1 LQPCLRQEVE
11 KEFFWLTQ
19 IDELDL
25 EALESAV
32 RQTVMSV
39 AARLIERHINS
50 DLSDDVGSRYPCSCG
65 HTVRYQGRREKEY
78 STTVGSLKLQ
88 RAYYHCSHCGKGFF
102 PRDKALGLDEGCSS
116 PGLKRMIATT
126 AALVSFQ
133 ETSQLLE
140 ELASIKVDA
149 KQVERI
155 AERLGEEIDQYERQ
169 ETQPF
174 EQIPMD
180 STMYLGC
187 DGTGIPMRACELQG
201 RSGKQPDGSAKTRE
215 VKLVTIWTA
224 ESRDS
229 DGNPVRDQGSVTY
242 SAAIESAKMND
253 TKEELSEFGSRV
265 LREAQRRN
273 FQHANRQVA
282 LGDGAPWIW
291 NIIGELFPHAIQIV
305 DRFHAKQHLAEICK
319 VIWGADSQIGKDWL
333 KERYAELDLG
343 DIDKL
348 IAAFKTH
355 KRYPE
360 VRRCIKYLKE
370 NRLRMNYAAFH
381 AQELCTS
388 SGVVEAGCK
397 VAIGT
402 RLKRAGMHWTLY
414 GSNAIIALRCCKLS
428 GRFEDFWE
436 WRSQKKAS

>member
-1 LQPCLRQEVE
+1 MDQEFSRLSRIE
-11 KEFFWLTQ
+11 E
-19 IDELDL
+19 IDF
-25 EALESAV
+25 EALERAV
-32 RQTVMSV
+32 RQTVMKV
-39 AARLIERHINS
+39 AARLIEKHINS
-50 DLSDDVGSRYPCSCG
+50 DLSDDVGSRHVCYCG
-65 HTVRYQGRREKEY
+65 QIARYQGRREKEY

-88 RAYYHCSHCGKGFF
+88 RAYYHCPNCGKGFF
-102 PRDKALGLDEGCSS
+102 PRDKALGLDEGSSS

-133 ETSQLLE
+133 ETTQLLQ
-140 ELASIKVDA
+140 ELASIKVEA

-155 AERLGEEIDQYERQ
+155 AEKLGEEIDKYERT

-174 EQIPMD
+174 EQMPAL

-187 DGTGIPMRACELQG
+187 DGTGIPMRACELEG
-201 RSGKQPDGSAKTRE
+201 HIGKQPDGSAKTRE
-215 VKLVTIWTA
+215 VKLVTVWTA

-229 DGNPVRDQGSVTY
+229 DNNPVRDPGSVTY

-253 TKEELSEFGSRV
+253 TKERLSEFGCRV

-273 FQHANRQVA
+273 FQEAPRQVA

-291 NIIGELFPHAIQIV
+291 NIIGELFPRAIQIV
-305 DRFHAKQHLAEICK
+305 DRFHVKQHLAQVSK

-370 NRLRMNYAAFH
+370 NRLRMRYAAFH

-397 VAIGT
+397 VAIAT

>member
-1 LQPCLRQEVE
+1 MQPYLRREVE
-11 KEFFWLTQ
+11 KEFSWLTQ
-19 IDELDL
+19 IDGLDF

-32 RQTVMSV
+32 RQTVMAV
-39 AARLIERHINS
+39 AARLIEKHINS
-50 DLSDDVGSRYPCSCG
+50 DHSDDVGSRHPCSCG
-65 HTVRYQGRREKEY
+65 QMARYQGRREKGY
-78 STTVGSLKLQ
+78 SSTVGPLKLQ
-88 RAYYHCSHCGKGFF
+88 RAYYHCCNCAKGFF
-102 PRDKALGLDEGCSS
+102 PRDKALGLDEGYCS

-149 KQVERI
+149 KQVERT
-155 AERLGEEIDQYERQ
+155 AERIGAEIDQYERQ
-169 ETQPF
+169 EIQPF
-174 EQIPMD
+174 EQIPVA

-201 RSGKQPDGSAKTRE
+201 RNGKQPDGSAKTRE

-229 DGNPVRDQGSVTY
+229 DGNPVRDRGSITY

-265 LREAQRRN
+265 LREARRRN
-273 FQHANRQVA
+273 FQQASRQVA

-305 DRFHAKQHLAEICK
+305 DRFHVKQHLAEICK
-319 VIWGADSQIGKDWL
+319 VIWGADSHIGKDWL

-343 DIDKL
+343 NIDKL
-348 IAAFKTH
+348 IAAFKIH

-360 VRRCIKYLKE
+360 VKRCIKYIKE

-381 AQELCTS
+381 AQKLCTS

-414 GSNAIIALRCCKLS
+414 GSNAIITLRCCKLS

-436 WRSQKKAS
+436 WRSQKKVS